1 MLTAMRE
8 HGLIEDGEDGLALTR
23 FGIMVSSAHNS
34 IRDTENGID
43 CDTRLP
49 VACTVS
55 ISSDA

>member
-23 FGIMVSSAHNS
+23 FGIM
-34 IRDTENGID
+34 RDTENGID